1 MMKLATVADN
11 RDAKS
16 SHHFISFIIN
26 SKQFIQRSSGPW
38 NKLQNIHHT
47 LWWWDHSW
55 SKSGPWI
62 VYHIG
67 KRLRWWPNIGA
78 ESRVLLN
85 RAAEA
90 GDAIPLSPYSL
101 LPTPNP
107 NQSWLCPTICTAPHY
122 APDRNVV
129 LLYHHVLF
137 LCSLKVQASLMLP
150 NVQHVSEWKVVCG
163 WKCASRECSVEMC
176 WQRVCTE

>member
-1 MMKLATVADN
+1 MMKLAIVADN

-16 SHHFISFIIN
+16 SHRFISYIIN

-47 LWWWDHSW
+47 LWWWDYSW
-55 SKSGPWI
+55 FKSGPRF

-67 KRLRWWPNIGA
+67 KRLRWWPNTGT

-101 LPTPNP
+101 LPPI
-107 NQSWLCPTICTAPHY
+107 PTKVDYVQQYALLHSMHQIAMSYSCTTMCYSSVHW
-122 APDRNVV
+122 NSK
-129 LLYHHVLF
+129 LLYF
-137 LCSLKVQASLMLP
+137 YPMFSMSQ
-150 NVQHVSEWKVVCG
+150 SEK
-163 WKCASRECSVEMC
+163 
-176 WQRVCTE
+176 